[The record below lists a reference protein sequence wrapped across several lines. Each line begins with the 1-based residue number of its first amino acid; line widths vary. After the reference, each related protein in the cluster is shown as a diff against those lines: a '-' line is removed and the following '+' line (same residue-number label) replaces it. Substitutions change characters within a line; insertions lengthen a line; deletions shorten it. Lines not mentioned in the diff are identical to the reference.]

1 MMNLY
6 EYLEQLK
13 LNKEDPDYQIE
24 DFWYGFK
31 KSMVNFYKSCGLKVR
46 DVELW
51 SDELNKYKADKNYSL
66 IEESIKEYITCYA
79 IDVMKNGKHDENI
92 HSPILLTNIKRWNKI
107 SNKFHFGDSS
117 KYKNLIILFEAYC
130 CVKRKLNK
138 NLDPILN
145 LFIDIDELLLTE
157 YVHLFIISLQLEQ
170 HKMLDSIIQI
180 LGDKKTFKL
189 LDNFYPKLTNDRDKN
204 TSGLKLCKRYKKLY
218 I

>member
-6 EYLEQLK
+6 DYLEQLK

-145 LFIDIDELLLTE
+145 LFIDIDELILTE

-180 LGDKKTFKL
+180 LGDKKIFKL
-189 LDNFYPKLTNDRDKN
+189 LDNFYPKLTNGRDKN